1 MEVVTKGFDFYDID
15 KNLQIA
21 VDDGKVIR
29 IISYAMS
36 PDVEG
41 TLDKIVEKILGK
53 YKRLDLKSLVY
64 TCTKELAINATK
76 AILKRIFFAENNID
90 INNVK
95 EYNKGMA
102 LYKKIMNENSSIDY
116 GKKAKKKGL
125 YVRISFLYD
134 NDLLKIEVINNTEIT
149 TEEETRLR
157 ERLAKTMQ
165 YNDLMQYYMDN
176 ADDTEGEGMGIALIV
191 ILLKGENINPNLF
204 RIYSENS
211 QTIARIEIPIKRAAV
226 HKR

>member
-1 MEVVTKGFDFYDID
+1 VEVVTKGFDFYDID